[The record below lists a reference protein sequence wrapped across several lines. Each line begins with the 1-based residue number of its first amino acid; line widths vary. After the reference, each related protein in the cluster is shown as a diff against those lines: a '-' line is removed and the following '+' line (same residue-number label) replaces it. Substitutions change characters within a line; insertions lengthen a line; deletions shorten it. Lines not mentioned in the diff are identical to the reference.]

1 MAGKAPDRPKEL
13 FYVEKV
19 NGSHVLRD
27 CEALRRLLQ
36 FLAEQALQH
45 PNVSVKEQEIA
56 EQLFGQPSDFDPRAD
71 SRVRVQI
78 KRLREK
84 LSKYYE
90 ESDTADEIV
99 LQIPPGSYHLCFL
112 YRNQDQYRNHD
123 QDAVM
128 PEVSAPAA
136 RRFLRAG
143 RWGWIVAA
151 GLAALATVLLFRIV
165 HGGTEP
171 DPILKAFWRPFL
183 GNAGPPLIIYG
194 NSQYYDVAGTLREA
208 GEILDGTPVND
219 SFTGVGE
226 VIAAAEL
233 SAMFHGFG
241 SGLGFRRC
249 LNVSWEEAKNSNLI
263 FVGAFSTAIKAL
275 PKPEKFGMQ
284 TLVPQPP
291 GEVRTRVVN
300 LRPGPGE
307 PAYFT
312 ASPSPCCR
320 VTTQDHA
327 LITFSPAL
335 SPKRYTLLIA
345 GATTLGT
352 QEAVT
357 FLCRPSSVHALLSRL
372 PAPVGDRPP
381 YFEAVI
387 RVRISGGVPVHSEIA
402 AIHVRQ
408 DAR

>member
-1 MAGKAPDRPKEL
+1 MARTASERPKEL
-13 FYVEKV
+13 LYVEKV
-19 NGSHVLRD
+19 NSSHVLRD
-27 CEALRRLLQ
+27 CEVLRRLLQ

-45 PNVSVKEQEIA
+45 PNVSVKEQKIA
-56 EQLFGQPSDFDPRAD
+56 EHLFGQPSDFDPRAD

-90 ESDTADEIV
+90 ESDAADEIV
-99 LQIPPGSYHLCFL
+99 LQIPPGSYHLSFL
-112 YRNQDQYRNHD
+112 YRNQDQ
-123 QDAVM
+123 DAVVSA
-128 PEVSAPAA
+128 VSAPADMHP
-136 RRFLRAG
+136 LWAG

-151 GLAALATVLLFRIV
+151 GLAVLSIILLVRSV
-165 HGGTEP
+165 RSGAEP
-171 DPILKAFWRPFL
+171 DPILKAFWRPFVV
-183 GNAGPPLIIYG
+183 NAAAPLVIYG
-194 NSQYYDVAGTLREA
+194 NSQYYDVAGTLREP
-208 GEILDGTPVND
+208 GETLDGTPVND

-233 SAMFHGFG
+233 ATLFHGFG

-249 LNVSWEEAKNSNLI
+249 LNVSWDEAKNSNLI
-263 FVGAFSTAIKAL
+263 FIGAFSTAIKAL

-284 TLVPQPP
+284 TLIPHPA
-291 GEVRTRVVN
+291 GEVRARIVN
-300 LRPGPGE
+300 LQPGPGE
-307 PAYFT
+307 PAYFS
-312 ASPSPCCR
+312 AGPSPCCR

-335 SPKRYTLLIA
+335 SPKRFTLLIA

-357 FLCRPSSVHALLSRL
+357 FLCRPSSVHALVSRL
-372 PAPVGDRPP
+372 PAPVGDRPR

-387 RVRISGGVPVHSEIA
+387 RVRISGGAPVHSEIA
-402 AIHVRQ
+402 ALHVRQ
-408 DAR
+408 DAK